1 MVEHKSFSGYN
12 KVLMC
17 LKTTEIIPVSLAK
30 VIDSLIIKMNNW

>member
-1 MVEHKSFSGYN
+1 MVEHKSFSGYK

-17 LKTTEIIPVSLAK
+17 LKATEIIPVSLAK